1 MRAYDNYK
9 LKESVSNRKPKKH
22 SVAFFERGSWY
33 HRTKSIDGNGKIK
46 YGKKGGFASQREAE
60 ENYWRCLEEFE
71 KSCLSMAEKNSGNI
85 TLGNYLKIWF
95 EKDFSPL
102 IRNTTRMVMAHMIYD
117 IILKNIQNEIKL
129 SLVNVDYLDA
139 LLLQC
144 SESSPSAGNK
154 CREVLSIA
162 FKHALVEG
170 YIKSNPMPGT
180 RPYKRNKPKITIY
193 NKAEVKQFLLFAK
206 ENSWYLEILLALFCG
221 LRKGEILGLKFND
234 FNTEDETVTIKR
246 QLAANPI
253 IPPASGSKITKYEL
267 TERLPKT
274 PNSLRKL
281 KIPKVIID
289 ELVRRKE
296 RIENNKAKY
305 KDKYNDFNYISC
317 QENGSP
323 HSMSAF
329 NTALNKLCKKAS
341 LPAISVHGLRHMYA
355 TILIENGASLSKIS
369 ALLGHSSINTTFE
382 YYCDISDESDNIK
395 AFLDNTFVPEEEVE

>member
-46 YGKKGGFASQREAE
+46 YGKRGGFASQKEAE

-71 KSCLSMAEKNSGNI
+71 KSCLSMAERNSGNI

-144 SESSPSAGNK
+144 SKSSPSAGNK

-246 QLAANPI
+246 QFAANPI
-253 IPPASGSKITKYEL
+253 IPHASGSKITKYEL
-267 TERLPKT
+267 TERPPKT

-355 TILIENGASLSKIS
+355 TI
-369 ALLGHSSINTTFE
+369 
-382 YYCDISDESDNIK
+382 D
-395 AFLDNTFVPEEEVE
+395 

>member
-1 MRAYDNYK
+1 MIC
-9 LKESVSNRKPKKH
+9 S
-22 SVAFFERGSWY
+22 
-33 HRTKSIDGNGKIK
+33 
-46 YGKKGGFASQREAE
+46 
-60 ENYWRCLEEFE
+60 
-71 KSCLSMAEKNSGNI
+71 LS
-85 TLGNYLKIWF
+85 
-95 EKDFSPL
+95 
-102 IRNTTRMVMAHMIYD
+102 
-117 IILKNIQNEIKL
+117 
-129 SLVNVDYLDA
+129 
-139 LLLQC
+139 
-144 SESSPSAGNK
+144 
-154 CREVLSIA
+154 
-162 FKHALVEG
+162 
-170 YIKSNPMPGT
+170 
-180 RPYKRNKPKITIY
+180 
-193 NKAEVKQFLLFAK
+193 KQFLLFAK

-253 IPPASGSKITKYEL
+253 IPHASGSKITKYEL
-267 TERLPKT
+267 TERPPKT

-395 AFLDNTFVPEEEVE
+395 AFLDNTFIPEEEVN

>member
-1 MRAYDNYK
+1 MKNDVRKTQDISTEMQINDLLFNILSDELEDMIAECDN
-9 LKESVSNRKPKKH
+9 L
-22 SVAFFERGSWY
+22 
-33 HRTKSIDGNGKIK
+33 
-46 YGKKGGFASQREAE
+46 
-60 ENYWRCLEEFE
+60 ENEFE
-71 KSCLSMAEKNSGNI
+71 IIYFGRRILSVFQNNDMPIYAALGLLDNEKI
-85 TLGNYLKIWF
+85 
-95 EKDFSPL
+95 
-102 IRNTTRMVMAHMIYD
+102 
-117 IILKNIQNEIKL
+117 IKL
-129 SLVNVDYLDA
+129 LYLDA

-144 SESSPSAGNK
+144 SKSSPSAGNK

-267 TERLPKT
+267 TERPPKT

-395 AFLDNTFVPEEEVE
+395 AFLDNTFIPEEEVN